1 MNKKSF
7 FPGPASIPEDCDVV
21 FVADM
26 FASDYEGGAELT
38 TEALIEASPFNVF
51 KVHSKDVSM
60 SLLQSGHQKH
70 WVFGNF
76 TGVNPELYPSIV
88 ANMSYSILEYDFKFC
103 KYRSIEKHQ
112 HAESQECDCDNQVQG
127 KLVSTFYY
135 GARSLWWMSEQQR
148 DRYFERFPFL
158 KEKNNVVLSS
168 VFGQNF
174 WVSLKQL
181 REKYSSSER
190 SGWVVL
196 GSPSWIKGADDA
208 IQWCEENNKEYKT
221 LWGVPYL
228 QLLEELAQAE
238 GFVYLPRGGDTC
250 PRMVI
255 EAKLLGCELHLNDN
269 VMHKNEIWFETND
282 PFDTEAYLYGAMERF
297 WSGIKADMEWR
308 PTISGYTTVMNAD
321 SQGYPWQRCIESLLG
336 FCDEVV
342 VVDGGSSDGTWE
354 TLLEWSEKES
364 RLVAHQELRDWDHPR
379 FAVFD
384 GLQKAKA
391 RELCTSDFCW
401 QQDADEYVR
410 PGDYKKIKQLAT
422 SFPTQTDIVSLP
434 VVEFWGSEEKVRL
447 DVNPWKWRLSKN
459 NPNITHGI
467 PAFLRKQDENG
478 DMYSALGTDGCDY
491 IYSDSGEP
499 VPHASFY
506 PEEAHKLRLAALQGD
521 ENALNTYTQWFQ
533 RNVDMLPAVLHYSWL
548 DLSRKIKTY
557 KGYWQKHW
565 ESLYN
570 IQQEDTAE
578 NNMFF
583 QRPWSEVS
591 DQDIDDLAI
600 RLANETGGHV
610 FHSPIDWSR
619 PTPHLNIRLTP
630 PNE

>member
-1 MNKKSF
+1 MSRKSF
-7 FPGPASIPEDCDVV
+7 FPGPSSIPEDCDVV
-21 FVADM
+21 FVSDM

-38 TEALIEASPFNVF
+38 TEALIEASPFNVY
-51 KVHSKDVSM
+51 KLHSKDVTM
-60 SLLQSGHQKH
+60 SLLQSGHRKH
-70 WVFGNF
+70 WIFGNF

-88 ANMSYSILEYDFKFC
+88 ANMSYSVLEYDFKFC
-103 KYRSIEKHQ
+103 KYRSIEKHL
-112 HAESQECDCDNQVQG
+112 HAESQECDCDNDVQG
-127 KLVSTFYY
+127 KLISTFYY
-135 GARSLWWMSEQQR
+135 AARSLWWMSEQQR

-181 REKYSSSER
+181 REKYSDHQR
-190 SGWVVL
+190 SGWLVL

-208 IQWCEENNKEYKT
+208 VKWCEENGKDYNVV
-221 LWGVPYL
+221 WGVPYL
-228 QLLEELAQAE
+228 QLLEELAKAE

-269 VMHKNEIWFETND
+269 VMHKDEIWFETDD
-282 PFDTEAYLYGAMERF
+282 PFDTEAYLYAASERF
-297 WSGIKADMEWR
+297 WSGIKADMEWK
-308 PTISGYTTVMNAD
+308 PTISGYTTVMDAE
-321 SQGYPWQRCIESLLG
+321 SQGYPWKRCVESLLG

-342 VVDGGSSDGTWE
+342 VVDGGSTDGTWE
-354 TLLEWSEKES
+354 SLLEWSEGEP
-364 RLVAHQELRDWDHPR
+364 RLVIHQEVRDWNHPR
-379 FAVFD
+379 FALFD
-384 GLQKAKA
+384 GQQKAKA
-391 RELCTSDFCW
+391 RELCSSEFCW

-410 PGDYKKIKQLAT
+410 PGDYEKIKQLAT
-422 SFPTQTDIVSLP
+422 SFPTQTEIVSLP
-434 VVEFWGSEEKVRL
+434 VVEFWGSEDKVRL

-459 NPNITHGI
+459 NPRITHGV
-467 PAFLRKQDENG
+467 PSFLRREDENG
-478 DMYSALGTDGCDY
+478 DMYSAVGTDGCDY

-548 DLSRKIKTY
+548 DIGRKIKTY
-557 KGYWQKHW
+557 KNYWQKHW

-570 IQQEDTAE
+570 IKQEDTAE

-583 QRPWSEVS
+583 QRPWSEVT
-591 DQDIDDLAI
+591 DENIDELAV
-600 RLANETGGHV
+600 RLANETGGHI
-610 FHSPIDWSR
+610 FHTPINWSN
-619 PTPHLNIRLTP
+619 PTPYLNLKL
-630 PNE
+630 